1 MNIPTGDRRHATGDT
16 RQATGDARRV
26 AGGEQAFTLVE
37 VLIALVIVVTM
48 GAVVAI
54 NVLDH
59 PQKARQAAAKMQL
72 SAFKTALELYAADN
86 GFLPTRAQGLQALV
100 APPASDPVPRS
111 YPPHGYLDAPEVPLD
126 PWGRPYA
133 YLVPGSSGEAFEI
146 VSYGADGEEG
156 GADYAADLSSSRL

>member
-1 MNIPTGDRRHATGDT
+1 MKNQPR
-16 RQATGDARRV
+16 
-26 AGGEQAFTLVE
+26 AGFTLIE

-48 GAVVAI
+48 GAVVAL
-54 NVLDH
+54 NVMDH

-86 GFLPTRAQGLQALV
+86 GFLPTRAQGLDALV
-100 APPASDPVPRS
+100 APPASDPAPHN
-111 YPPHGYLDAPEVPLD
+111 YPPHGYLDSPAVPQD

-133 YLVPGSSGEAFEI
+133 YILPGSSGEPFEV

-156 GADYAADLSSSRL
+156 GEGYDSDLSSSRL